1 MLLGKPE
8 RIIRCNSEF
17 LRRYKTFVENATHPV
32 IFDYVFV
39 TDASRLHGRLSYN
52 EFQEK

>member
-8 RIIRCNSEF
+8 RIIRRNSKF
-17 LRRYKTFVENATHPV
+17 LSGYEIFVENATHPA

-39 TDASRLHGRLSYN
+39 TDASRLHGQQSYN